1 MKIAVLIFF
10 STFILN
16 IVNAQ
21 TYNLTVN
28 NGYGSG
34 TYNVGDTA
42 HIWSVEYDST
52 KFFKTWSSDTS
63 FLSLPNEWH
72 TFLVMPAQNVTVTAN
87 IQTVTPFTFN
97 YEQIQGMNN
106 PKNVYWYFPPNMKG
120 VIYYLHG
127 TGGNAA
133 NLTTKTE
140 SRNFINAAVADTFG
154 VIITEC
160 EETTVSTDLNGDGK
174 IRWYA
179 YPIDSVINVDY
190 VNVKAITDTMINRG
204 LFNYS
209 LPRFSVGMSAGG
221 SFSSTLS
228 FLYKYKSAAIYC
240 AEGQDTVFTM
250 SSVPV
255 IWCMQQNDGTL
266 GTTGNNNSFLNYQEL
281 NGNGICASHNMHYRF
296 PIFPEYFARINNI
309 SISLSQSIFNE
320 LVANGQI
327 QAGNYA
333 NLASIIV
340 NDITI
345 NPTNY
350 PVILSLNFDTQ
361 QQLVGEIMAA
371 NAEHEFYTDFVNTTI
386 EFFNSGCSS
395 GTIGLS
401 EISDENTIQIFP
413 NPFSNS
419 LNIVI
424 HNSNLYNVR
433 CFDLIGQLIFS
444 DNVTESTLINFSP
457 FPTGAYL
464 LLIESK
470 HKTVHQKII
479 KL

>member
-1 MKIAVLIFF
+1 MKLTLLIIF
-10 STFILN
+10 SAFILN
-16 IVNAQ
+16 IVKAQ
-21 TYNLTVN
+21 TFNLTVN

-34 TYNVGDTA
+34 TYNAGDTT
-42 HIWSVEYDST
+42 HVWSIEYDST
-52 KFFKTWSSDTS
+52 KFFKTWSGDTS

-97 YEQIQGMNN
+97 YEQIQGMTNM
-106 PKNVYWYFPPNMKG
+106 KNVYWYFPPNMKG

-127 TGGNAA
+127 TSGNAA

-160 EETTVSTDLNGDGK
+160 EETTVSADLNGDGK

-179 YPIDSVINVDY
+179 YPIDSVSNVDY
-190 VNVKAITDTMINRG
+190 VNIKAITDTMINRG

-228 FLYKYKSAAIYC
+228 FLYNYKSAAIYC

-255 IWCMQQNDGTL
+255 IWCMQQNDATL
-266 GTTGNNNSFLNYQEL
+266 GIIGNINSYSNYQEL
-281 NGNGICASHNMHYRF
+281 SGNGICASHNMHYKF
-296 PIFPEYFARINNI
+296 PIFPEYFARINSI

-320 LVANGQI
+320 LTVNGQI

-340 NDITI
+340 NDITT

-350 PVILSLNFDTQ
+350 PVILSLSFDTQ

-386 EFFNSGCSS
+386 AFFNSG
-395 GTIGLS
+395 
-401 EISDENTIQIFP
+401 
-413 NPFSNS
+413 FSKP
-419 LNIVI
+419 L
-424 HNSNLYNVR
+424 
-433 CFDLIGQLIFS
+433 F
-444 DNVTESTLINFSP
+444 
-457 FPTGAYL
+457 
-464 LLIESK
+464 K
-470 HKTVHQKII
+470 
-479 KL
+479 